1 MTRRTDR
8 IGNLIRNTLG
18 SILLSKMSDPRFDP
32 AKVSIT
38 RVEVPEDLLTARV
51 YVSVLGEKK
60 EQSLALAA
68 LNGAK
73 GFLQEKLS
81 REISL
86 RNTPRLS
93 FVIDEQFKKTMETL
107 NILQEVAQ
115 ELRQKDEERAQ
126 QQEQESGNEDD

>member
-1 MTRRTDR
+1 
-8 IGNLIRNTLG
+8 
-18 SILLSKMSDPRFDP
+18 MSDPRFDP
-32 AKVSIT
+32 AKVSVT

-60 EQSLALAA
+60 QQSLALAA
-68 LNGAK
+68 LNSAR
-73 GFLQEKLS
+73 GFLQEKLAH
-81 REISL
+81 EISL

-115 ELRQKDEERAQ
+115 ELREKDEARAQ
-126 QQEQESGNEDD
+126 QQQESASEDD

>member
-18 SILLSKMSDPRFDP
+18 SILLSKMSDPRFDT

-38 RVEVPEDLLTARV
+38 HVEVPEDLLTAKV
-51 YVSVLGEKK
+51 YVSVIGEQK
-60 EQSLALAA
+60 EQNMALAA
-68 LNGAK
+68 LNSAR
-73 GFLQEKLS
+73 GFLQERMG

-86 RNTPRLS
+86 RHMPRLS

-107 NILQEVAQ
+107 NILQQVAQ
-115 ELRQKDEERAQ
+115 ELRQKDETRAQ
-126 QQEQESGNEDD
+126 QQESGNEDD